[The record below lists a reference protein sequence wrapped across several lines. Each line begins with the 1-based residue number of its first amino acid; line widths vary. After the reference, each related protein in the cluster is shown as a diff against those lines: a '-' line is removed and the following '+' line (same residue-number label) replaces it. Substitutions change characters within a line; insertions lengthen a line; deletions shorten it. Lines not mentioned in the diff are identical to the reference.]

1 MKKIAILVLTV
12 FLLTGCTIVRIDTNS
27 IDNTINVVLSK
38 KNKLYN
44 QIGKGY
50 KYYIPRGVN
59 YIDTNELNDKLYSNG
74 NYYYLYIDVI
84 SYYYQKDIDYKV
96 DENAYYSTKL
106 DFNDRYGYVEIN
118 NVDGKYYI
126 EFMYNYAKIEAV
138 VDKEDIEDVILN
150 ASYILSTIK
159 FNNNVIKLML
169 NDDFFINKEE
179 KYDIFTSKKQTNNFL
194 EYSEEDNNE
203 WGGLYGIIGQV

>member
-12 FLLTGCTIVRIDTNS
+12 FLLTGCTIVRIDTKS

-84 SYYYQKDIDYKV
+84 SYYYQKAIDYEV
-96 DENAYYSTKL
+96 DEKAYYSTKL

-138 VDKEDIEDVILN
+138 VDEEDIEDVILN

-203 WGGLYGIIGQV
+203 